1 MATVDQD
8 PLEDGDAGRND
19 DPSTTRI
26 ASEAAPGHQR
36 AVKRRLTDILLE
48 QGSITQE
55 QLDVALEQMQ
65 SGIEAKLDIITV
77 LVKLGYI
84 DDEKL
89 AKARAAQ
96 LGLRFAGLDLYGP
109 ISDIPD
115 EILALIPEEHAVA
128 YHVLPVGLS
137 HGGRALKVVAGHW
150 TKSLYDVCK
159 TQIAD
164 ASLKLDPLIGSDK
177 AIKSA
182 IRRYYINKNNP
193 NMSNGT
199 PNKPIS
205 AVPAVVDPR
214 RSRPAFADRRASD
227 VLSAAA
233 NPEIAFAGQKVTQ
246 SDEDVDIVDFSV
258 DQPAII
264 QMVYKL
270 IADAIHHRASD
281 IHFEPQ
287 REGIIVKYR
296 VDGTLIEWD
305 RVPKGFANACT
316 SRLKVMAEMNIAE
329 RRVPQ
334 DGRITVRTA
343 GRSVDMR
350 VSSLPT
356 QYGEAIVL
364 RILDRTSMRL
374 DVNHLGFGERNL
386 STLHNLIK
394 RPHGIFL
401 ATGPTGS
408 GKTTT
413 LYAAIHAI
421 QSPEINIITV
431 EDPIE
436 YELVGIRQSNTNEK
450 AGLTFAKQLRAIL
463 RQDPDVIYVGEIR
476 DPETAEIAFR
486 AALTGHLVF
495 STLHC
500 NEASAAI
507 TRLLNMGMDPFLIA
521 SSVIGVMA
529 QRLVR
534 KVCNNCA
541 APYTPRVDELGLLG
555 LDANSDEVRNANFRM
570 GAGCEKCN
578 GSGFS
583 GRCSVQEVMVMDE
596 GIRELTLER
605 ATSTKIRQIATT
617 TGANPMISMR
627 RDAAMKVMQGLTTCE
642 EVQKRVMLD
651 DD

>member
-1 MATVDQD
+1 MSSDDQD
-8 PLEDGDAGRND
+8 SLEIEDGSPARQTDK
-19 DPSTTRI
+19 
-26 ASEAAPGHQR
+26 ASHGG
-36 AVKRRLTDILLE
+36 KRRITDILLE
-48 QGSITQE
+48 QGAISQQ
-55 QLDVALEQMQ
+55 QLDAAHERMQ
-65 SGIEAKLDIITV
+65 SGIEAKLDVVTV
-77 LVKLGYI
+77 LTKLG
-84 DDEKL
+84 DVDEEKL
-89 AKARAAQ
+89 ARARATQ
-96 LGLRFAGLDLYGP
+96 LGLGFASIDMYGP
-109 ISDIPD
+109 LSDLPD
-115 EILALIPEEHAVA
+115 DILALIPTDHAIA
-128 YHVLPVGLS
+128 YHMLPIKLS
-137 HGGRALKVVAGHW
+137 HGGQAVKVVAGHW
-150 TKSLYDVCK
+150 TKSLYDLCK
-159 TQIAD
+159 NQLTD
-164 ASLKLDPLIGSDK
+164 PTLKLEPVIGSDK
-177 AIKSA
+177 AVRSA
-182 IRRYYINKNNP
+182 VRRYYINKNNS
-193 NMSNGT
+193 NMTNGN
-199 PNKPIS
+199 PNKPVS

-214 RSRPAFADRRASD
+214 RQRPSFVDRRASD
-227 VLSAAA
+227 VLSGTA
-233 NPEIAFAGQKVTQ
+233 NPEISFSGQATARQV
-246 SDEDVDIVDFSV
+246 DEDVDIGDFTI

-264 QMVYKL
+264 QMVNKL
-270 IADAIHHRASD
+270 IGDAIHHRASD

-287 REGIIVKYR
+287 REGIQVKYR
-296 VDGTLIEWD
+296 IDGTLVEWD

-334 DGRITVRTA
+334 DGRITVRTG

-350 VSSLPT
+350 VSSLPS
-356 QYGEAIVL
+356 QHGEAMVL

-374 DVNHLGFGERNL
+374 DIDHLGFGERNIK
-386 STLHNLIK
+386 TLHNLIRK
-394 RPHGIFL
+394 PHGIFL

-436 YELVGIRQSNTNEK
+436 YELAGIRQSNTNEK
-450 AGLTFAKQLRAIL
+450 AGLTFSRQLRAIL

-500 NEASAAI
+500 NEASAAV

-534 KVCNNCA
+534 KVCNHCA
-541 APYTPRVDELGLLG
+541 IPYSPSIEELGLLG
-555 LDANSDEVRNANFRM
+555 LDPASDEVRNANFRV
-570 GAGCEKCN
+570 GTGCEQCN
-578 GSGFS
+578 GSGFA
-583 GRCSVQEVMVMDE
+583 GRCSVQEIMVMDE
-596 GIRELTLER
+596 NVRALTLER
-605 ATSTKIRQIATT
+605 ATSTKIRQIASAN
-617 TGANPMISMR
+617 GSNPMISMR
-627 RDAAMKVMQGLTTCE
+627 RDAADKVMQGLTTCD